1 MTENPGPVRVSSTRI
16 GPPAGP
22 YSPGIRVGD
31 LLFVSGQGPFGPDGQ
46 RKGETFEDQAH
57 AVFDNI
63 AAIAEE
69 AGTSLD
75 HTVRICGYLD
85 DLDDFAAWNEVCAA
99 RLSEPYPV
107 RTTVP
112 VPLPGFAVEIDAIL
126 WVPARSARD
135 TPAQGLGNGEAE

>member
-1 MTENPGPVRVSSTRI
+1 MTNTSGLTRITSDRI
-16 GPPAGP
+16 GPAAGP

-31 LLFVSGQGPFGPDGQ
+31 LLFISGQGPFGPDGQ
-46 RKGETFEDQAH
+46 RRGDSFDEQAH

-85 DLDDFAAWNEVCAA
+85 DLDDFDTWNEVCAA
-99 RLSEPYPV
+99 RLTEPYPV

-126 WVPARSARD
+126 WIPAVSS
-135 TPAQGLGNGEAE
+135 PNEEAIK